1 MFLSQ
6 YHFYCFPPAIFPPC
20 SNLFLTSGQ
29 HESVLHLY
37 MLVILE
43 MFNKWNYVVCKLWE
57 LVFFTQGDFL
67 EVHPG
72 CGMCQELLFLLLHH
86 VSMLWM
92 HRSLLNHSHSER
104 HLSSFHF
111 WLLPKKK
118 KSCYEHSCVGSCMN
132 ISFHFSGMRPSSAT
146 ASSHYV
152 FSVL

>member
-118 KSCYEHSCVGSCMN
+118 KKLLWTFMCRFLYEHKF
-132 ISFHFSGMRPSSAT
+132 SFFWDEAQQCDCFITLR
-146 ASSHYV
+146 V
-152 FSVL
+152 